1 MSPFA
6 LLAITP
12 MDIQQQKPEAGT
24 PPPQSRARLIW
35 IGCIPLAVAVII
47 GAFFLPPF
55 LLLAQAVLLV
65 GAALIMGLG
74 AGEAGGARPAQEF
87 SSDEFRMVL
96 ERLDDALFVY
106 GKDFKITF
114 WNPAAERLFG
124 LSSTEV
130 LGRTLTPQDAENPRR
145 RLLAQV
151 AFPSLA
157 PGMVARSQAGA
168 YPQITDLSFTN
179 PFLELRVTSL
189 SLGNATA
196 TSPLGFAKVIRDRT
210 REMSLM
216 KSKNEFVTIAS
227 HQLRTPV
234 TGLHWALESLHKT
247 EGFDATTKMLVDGSF
262 TQSEI
267 LLKIID
273 DLLGIAKIEEG
284 RFGYAFANT
293 DLVEFLNKILG
304 QILPIAQHAS
314 VSLYFDKP
322 AEVLP
327 PVIADPQ
334 KLAMVVSNLMENAI
348 RYNVKNGSVTV
359 GIKKAA
365 EGPFVEVTIKDTGIG
380 MAPEDIK
387 KLFTKFF
394 RAENAVKLQT
404 EGSGLGLYI
413 VRNIIQAHGG
423 QIWVESERER
433 GTTFHF
439 TLATDPNRVPRH
451 EVPFG

>member
-1 MSPFA
+1 
-6 LLAITP
+6 
-12 MDIQQQKPEAGT
+12 MDIQQRKTEQAA
-24 PPPQSRARLIW
+24 PPAESRLKLVW
-35 IGCIPLAVAVII
+35 LGCVPLAVAIVI
-47 GAFFLPPF
+47 GGFFLPIF

-65 GAALIMGLG
+65 GAALIMARGV
-74 AGEAGGARPAQEF
+74 GEGGASAAPAAQEF
-87 SSDEFRMVL
+87 SPNAFRMVL
-96 ERLDDALFVY
+96 ERLGDALFVY
-106 GKDFKITF
+106 DKDFKVTF
-114 WNPAAERLFG
+114 WNPAAERVFSLP
-124 LSSTEV
+124 SAEV
-130 LGRTLTPQDAENPRR
+130 LGRALTPQDAENPRR

-157 PGMVARSQAGA
+157 PGMVARSEAGA
-168 YPQITDLSFTN
+168 YPQVTDLSFTD

-189 SLGNATA
+189 SLGADVA
-196 TSPLGFAKVIRDRT
+196 GMPLGFAKVIRDRT

-234 TGLHWALESLHKT
+234 TGLHWALESLRKT
-247 EGFDATTKMLVDGSF
+247 EGLDATTKMLVDGSF

-267 LLKIID
+267 LLRIID

-284 RFGYAFANT
+284 RFGYAFAST

-304 QILPIAQHAS
+304 QIFPIAQHAS

-322 AEVLP
+322 AEKLP

-334 KLAMVVSNLMENAI
+334 KLAMVVSNLVENAI

-359 GIKKAA
+359 GLKHAA
-365 EGPFVEVTIKDTGIG
+365 EGPFVEVTVKDTGIG
-380 MAPEDIK
+380 ISPEDVK
-387 KLFTKFF
+387 RLFTKFF

-423 QIWVESERER
+423 TIWAESERER

-451 EVPFG
+451 EVPLG

>member
-1 MSPFA
+1 
-6 LLAITP
+6 
-12 MDIQQQKPEAGT
+12 MDIQQQKPEAVT
-24 PPPQSRARLIW
+24 PPPSRARIIW
-35 IGCIPLAVAVII
+35 LGCIPLAVSVAL

-55 LLLAQAVLLV
+55 LLLAQAVLIV
-65 GAALIMGLG
+65 GAALIMAQGVGKEG
-74 AGEAGGARPAQEF
+74 ASAAPAAQEF
-87 SSDEFRMVL
+87 SPNAFRMVL

-106 GKDFKITF
+106 DKDFKVTF
-114 WNPAAERLFG
+114 WNPAAERVFNLP
-124 LSSTEV
+124 SAEV
-130 LGRTLTPQDAENPRR
+130 LGRTLTPQDAESPRR

-157 PGMVARSQAGA
+157 PGMVARSAPGT
-168 YPQITDLSFTN
+168 YPQVTDLSFTD
-179 PFLELRVTSL
+179 PFLEIRVTSL
-189 SLGNATA
+189 SLGTDAA
-196 TSPLGFAKVIRDRT
+196 GLPLGFAKVIRDRT

-227 HQLRTPV
+227 HQLRTPT
-234 TGLHWALESLHKT
+234 TGLHWALESLHKDS
-247 EGFDATTKMLVDGSF
+247 GKFDETTKMLVDGAF

-284 RFGYAFANT
+284 RFGYVFANT
-293 DLVEFLNKILG
+293 DLVDFFNKILG

-322 AEVLP
+322 KEALP

-334 KLAMVVSNLMENAI
+334 KLAMVISNLVENAI

-359 GIKKAA
+359 GFKKAA
-365 EGPFVEVTIKDTGIG
+365 EGPFVEVTVKDTGIG
-380 MAPEDIK
+380 ISEEDTK

-439 TLATDPNRVPRH
+439 TLSTDPNRVPRH
-451 EVPFG
+451 EVPLG